1 MVWVGRLGVEDEGAA
16 VETCGGG
23 GGSRALCVSSTQPGR
38 SYSLHMYI
46 QHENV

>member
-1 MVWVGRLGVEDEGAA
+1 MVWVGGLGVEDEETT

-23 GGSRALCVSSTQPGR
+23 GGNKVLCVSSTQPGR
-38 SYSLHMYI
+38 SYNLCMYV